1 MESLGSDEVSPPN
14 SRKYFV
20 GNDDVKAGNGRRRY
34 GYCDVT
40 MAWGRTRV
48 LTSVTRRATSSGSIP
63 GFDLR
68 LIAGDQRSSQY

>member
-1 MESLGSDEVSPPN
+1 MESLGSDDVSSPN
-14 SRKYFV
+14 SRNFFV
-20 GNDDVKAGNGRRRY
+20 GNDDVKADNGRRRY

-63 GFDLR
+63 GFGSR
-68 LIAGDQRSSQY
+68 FIAGDQRSS